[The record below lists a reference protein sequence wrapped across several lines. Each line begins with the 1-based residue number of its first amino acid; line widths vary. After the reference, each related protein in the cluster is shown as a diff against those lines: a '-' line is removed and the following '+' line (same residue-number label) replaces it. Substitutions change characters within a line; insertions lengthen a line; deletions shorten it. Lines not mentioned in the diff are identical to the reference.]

1 MDDTRDR
8 MLDGAIRL
16 LASKGVNGASLGRM
30 LAETGAPRGSIYH
43 HFPGGRGQLFSE
55 ALVRTTGAHDRWVAE
70 RSDGTAVG
78 VTEAF
83 LAFWRAVL
91 TGSAF
96 ESGCPVLAVAVS
108 APDGALFDKAAEV
121 FGSSMAN
128 LTGLLVAAGVP
139 RQAADDFAT
148 VLVASAE
155 GAVVLARLQ
164 RSTRPL
170 DLVGESLLA
179 RARDLDGVGGR

>member
-1 MDDTRDR
+1 MT
-8 MLDGAIRL
+8 
-16 LASKGVNGASLGRM
+16 
-30 LAETGAPRGSIYH
+30 
-43 HFPGGRGQLFSE
+43 Q
-55 ALVRTTGAHDRWVAE
+55 
-70 RSDGTAVG
+70 
-78 VTEAF
+78 AF
-83 LAFWRAVL
+83 LAFWRGVL
-91 TGSAF
+91 IGSDF

-121 FGSSMAN
+121 FGSSMSN
-128 LTGLLVAAGVP
+128 LTDLLVASGVP
-139 RQAADDFAT
+139 RADAEDFAT

-179 RARDLDGVGGR
+179 RARELDAIRTP